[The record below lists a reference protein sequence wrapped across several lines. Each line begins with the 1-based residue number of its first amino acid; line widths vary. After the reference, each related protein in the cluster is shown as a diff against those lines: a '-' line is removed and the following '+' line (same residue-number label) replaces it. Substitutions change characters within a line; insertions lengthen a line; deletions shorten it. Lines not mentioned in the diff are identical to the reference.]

1 MCDFGLFIDEVDRFA
16 GIGGEVVELSRG
28 LGSRI
33 REGIF
38 LEPPTIA
45 VTAGA
50 LVVEVFPVAAPD
62 GEGEADGLVE
72 GIFPDGFVRLSE
84 ENRQHVEAILCGI
97 DRKLGSGEGRAGGH
111 EISQA
116 DSLGGFGPC
125 FDSPGPTR
133 DHGNAVTSFPVVPL
147 DPPPWAGSVVLI
159 FVAHI
164 DDGADLGTVVAGDDH
179 KSLLGEIEVLE
190 LLEEFPD
197 DVIELEDEVAM
208 RTCFGFALE
217 VPAGKGGEV
226 NRLQGVK
233 EEEGFFRALF
243 HVGIEELEAFLKEYH
258 VDFLEVEIR
267 GHQARSAVKGPR
279 VLGKLALVDQLGG
292 WNRDPVIL
300 HVGVEPIRGGTG
312 DRSKEVI
319 EAAVDRAVGNWP
331 AVVDPAHG
339 LETVLVNGCALL
351 VEEGHPDMPFA
362 EESGGVALLLQHGRE
377 GETFLLDQ
385 AGPPNA
391 SEDATVIQTKG
402 HAPGHDAVAGRRAD
416 RGGAVCVG
424 EEHAL
429 FGKAVQM
436 RGGDLALRVVA
447 ADVSI
452 PKIVGKDEEDVGLV
466 PGRDPR
472 RKTEEKKEKQDS
484 HEGLVWNGKEGG
496 QVAFLRFFRSGGRED
511 PPRLW
516 QGGLDRVGEICQ
528 TKGDE

>member
-1 MCDFGLFIDEVDRFA
+1 MCDFGLFSDEVRRFA
-16 GIGGEVVELSRG
+16 GIGREVVELSRG
-28 LGSRI
+28 LGSCI

-38 LEPPTIA
+38 LKPATIA

-72 GIFPDGFVRLSE
+72 GILPDGLVRLSE
-84 ENRQHVEAILCGI
+84 ENRQHVEAV
-97 DRKLGSGEGRAGGH
+97 LGGVNREFDSGEGGAGGH

-116 DSLGGFGPC
+116 DSLGGLGPC
-125 FDSPGPTR
+125 FDSPGPAR

-164 DDGADLGTVVAGDDH
+164 DHGADLGTVVAGDNH
-179 KSLLGEIEVLE
+179 KSVLGEIEVLE

-197 DVIELEDEVAM
+197 DVIELEDEVSM

-226 NRLQGVK
+226 DCLQGVEEK
-233 EEEGFFRALF
+233 EGLFRALF
-243 HVGIEELEAFLKEYH
+243 HVGIEELEAFLKEHH

-267 GHQARSAVKGPR
+267 SHQARSAVKGPR
-279 VLGKLALVDQLGG
+279 VLGELALVDQLGG

-312 DRSKEVI
+312 DRPKEVI
-319 EAAVDRAVGNWP
+319 EAAVDRAVGNWS

-339 LETVLVNGCALL
+339 LETVLVNGFAVL
-351 VEEGHPDMPFA
+351 VEEGHPNMPFA

-377 GETFLLDQ
+377 GQSVSLDQ
-385 AGPPNA
+385 AGPPNPG
-391 SEDATVIQTKG
+391 EDATVIQTKG

-416 RGGAVCVG
+416 RGGAVRIG

-429 FGKAVQM
+429 AGKPVEM
-436 RGGDLALRVVA
+436 RGWDLALRVVA
-447 ADVSI
+447 THVTI
-452 PKIVGKDEEDVGLV
+452 PKIVGEDEEDVGLL
-466 PGRDPR
+466 PGGAPGG
-472 RKTEEKKEKQDS
+472 EAEGEQEKQDS
-484 HEGLVWNGKEGG
+484 HETLVWNDEEGG
-496 QVAFLRFFRSGGRED
+496 QAAFRVFLGLRGMDQGDPRNRIQRMPPGG
-511 PPRLW
+511 W
-516 QGGLDRVGEICQ
+516 QGS
-528 TKGDE
+528 